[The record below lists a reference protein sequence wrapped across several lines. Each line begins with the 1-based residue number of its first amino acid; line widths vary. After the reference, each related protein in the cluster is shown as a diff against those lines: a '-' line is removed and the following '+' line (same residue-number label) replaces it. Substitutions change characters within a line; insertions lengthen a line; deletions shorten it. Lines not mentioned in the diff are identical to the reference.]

1 VFDSFRKKA
10 KISNILILLSI
21 LIIAGG
27 CISSPAG
34 GSAEK
39 PAIPSGPLYAG
50 DGGKNTRIAVL
61 QPQGENLV
69 QDEQWLSS
77 YIQGMLTGYFGKF
90 TAMTVIDRQ
99 NLDKIIDNQDFS
111 ASGYFSDDDYISIGN
126 ISNAEYILIGSLR
139 KIPQDNSFM
148 LDLSV
153 SHAGTGQRIASF
165 TPSICTFGDI
175 QRASIIQKAFED
187 IAGQLGIILTEFGKQ
202 NLYGISNTE
211 IAAET
216 SLSKGIAAQKN
227 NRIGEALSY
236 YYNAASFSPAMPEI
250 NGRISNLSSSVSSG
264 NFVESVHNDFQ
275 QREAWYNILK
285 ECEEFYSNHLP
296 YEIIYNPNLDQKATN
311 YEKRTVDLEFTLASQ
326 PTTAFNVIQDILD
339 GLKKSGKK
347 EAWGFPCWPL
357 SSPVFADHYIN
368 SSRTTRP
375 YTYSHEDYLR
385 FPEGYMIEYYSL
397 LKLITIEAA
406 LIDHDNNILSTT
418 SKIFANYGRFSGKK
432 SFSSYDYDLYKIE
445 TIPSVAIITFKDI
458 NVDDIKENIYV
469 KITSVNGVESEKAM
483 ESGYVNISS
492 TQKEITYSE
501 DYYIYK

>member
-1 VFDSFRKKA
+1 M
-10 KISNILILLSI
+10 
-21 LIIAGG
+21 AGG
-27 CISSPAG
+27 CVSPAPPSVSVV
-34 GSAEK
+34 SADKAPISVVSADKAPISHE
-39 PAIPSGPLYAG
+39 PLYTG

-69 QDEQWLSS
+69 QDEQWVSS
-77 YIQGMLTGYFGKF
+77 YIQGMLTGYFSKF

-153 SHAGTGQRIASF
+153 SHAATGQRIASF

-187 IAGQLGIILTEFGKQ
+187 IVGQLGITLTEYGKQ
-202 NLYGISNTE
+202 SLYGITDTE

-216 SLSKGIAAQKN
+216 SLSKGIVAQKN

-236 YYNAASFSPAMPEI
+236 YYNAASFSPAMPEV

-264 NFVESVHNDFQ
+264 DIVESIHNDFQ
-275 QREAWYNILK
+275 QREAWYKILK
-285 ECEEFYSNHLP
+285 ECEEFFDNHLP
-296 YEIIYNPNLDQKATN
+296 YEIIYNPNLKQKAAN
-311 YEKRTVDLEFTLASQ
+311 YENKTVDLEFTLASQ
-326 PTTAFNVIQDILD
+326 PTAAFNVIQDILD

-357 SSPVFADHYIN
+357 SSPVFADHYVT
-368 SSRTTRP
+368 SSWIRP
-375 YTYSHEDYLR
+375 YTYSHDAFLKYPENYL
-385 FPEGYMIEYYSL
+385 FQYYLLAKFITVDVELTDHEG
-397 LKLITIEAA
+397 
-406 LIDHDNNILSTT
+406 NVLSAT
-418 SKIFANYGRFSGKK
+418 SKEIANYIKFSGEKD
-432 SFSSYDYDLYKIE
+432 SHGYDYDLYKIE
-445 TIPSVAIITFKDI
+445 TPPTVAIMTFE
-458 NVDDIKENIYV
+458 NVNIDDLKENIYV
-469 KITSVNGVESEKAM
+469 KITSVNGIEAEKAM
-483 ESGYVNISS
+483 ESGYINISS
-492 TQKEITYSE
+492 TQKEIKYSE
-501 DYYIYK
+501 LYYISK